1 MIELLQRI
9 WKEGNIPK
17 DWKKSIIVLI
27 YKKGNQDKAENYRG
41 ISLLCSAYKV
51 YAEVLRN
58 RLEKKTEDRNLLP
71 ESQCGFRKGR
81 SNLENVFILS
91 HLVQR
96 EKKKEEDKVYTVFI
110 DLKTAFDKVDRE
122 ILWRTLEGKGIDKEV
137 IWRIKKIYEGT
148 EATIMTEDGFSKAFS

>member
-41 ISLLCSAYKV
+41 ISLLCSAYKI

-71 ESQCGFRKGR
+71 ESQCGFRKRR
-81 SNLENVFILS
+81 SNLESVFILS

-96 EKKKEEDKVYTVFI
+96 ETKKEEDKVFLFI
-110 DLKTAFDKVDRE
+110 CGLH
-122 ILWRTLEGKGIDKEV
+122 
-137 IWRIKKIYEGT
+137 
-148 EATIMTEDGFSKAFS
+148 